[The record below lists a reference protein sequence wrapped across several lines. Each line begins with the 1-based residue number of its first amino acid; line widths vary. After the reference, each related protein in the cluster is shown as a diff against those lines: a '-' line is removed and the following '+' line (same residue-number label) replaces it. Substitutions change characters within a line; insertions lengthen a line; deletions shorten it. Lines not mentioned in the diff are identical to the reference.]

1 MITGELLL
9 HMVRSADIQGF
20 RVIFD
25 AGKEYFPQNKGI
37 NLIFQKYENSDTFFR
52 MLVISTDTDT
62 NTNKVMEVIKEIHY
76 YSDTPINATV
86 GLAMAAINEN
96 IHLN

>member
-20 RVIFD
+20 RVLFD
-25 AGKEYFPQNKGI
+25 AGIEYFPKNKGI
-37 NLIFQKYENSDTFFR
+37 NLIFQKYENSDTFLR

-62 NTNKVMEVIKEIHY
+62 NKVMEVIEKFIIIRIHQ
-76 YSDTPINATV
+76 
-86 GLAMAAINEN
+86 LM
-96 IHLN
+96 LQ

>member
-1 MITGELLL
+1 MITEELLL

-25 AGKEYFPQNKGI
+25 AGKEYFLQNKGI

-62 NTNKVMEVIKEIHY
+62 NTNKVMEVIEEIHY

-86 GLAMAAINEN
+86 GLVMAAINEN

>member
-1 MITGELLL
+1 
-9 HMVRSADIQGF
+9 MVRSADIQGF

-96 IHLN
+96 IHLK